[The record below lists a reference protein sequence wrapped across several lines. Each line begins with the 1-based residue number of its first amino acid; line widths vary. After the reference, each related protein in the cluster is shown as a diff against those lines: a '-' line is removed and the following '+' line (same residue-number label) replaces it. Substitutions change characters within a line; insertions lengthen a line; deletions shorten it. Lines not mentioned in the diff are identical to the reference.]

1 MTGGHHQQIN
11 MFMLTL
17 QMNKIKKKKRSLN
30 WEVKI
35 ERQQKSNNAAA
46 R

>member
-17 QMNKIKKKKRSLN
+17 QMNKIKKQEKEL
-30 WEVKI
+30 ELGG
-35 ERQQKSNNAAA
+35 
-46 R
+46 

>member
-17 QMNKIKKKKRSLN
+17 QMNKIKKKEKEL
-30 WEVKI
+30 ELGG
-35 ERQQKSNNAAA
+35 
-46 R
+46 